1 MKYSASMYSVKSVNN
16 FEDNHTRKETIIL
29 VEIIKFLKDYKLFF
43 LTSNPEIQ
51 SIIRDI
57 NVRLL
62 NKKET
67 NQEMLETVEI

>member
-67 NQEMLETVEI
+67 TQDLDFNGF

>member
-1 MKYSASMYSVKSVNN
+1 MKYSASMYSIKSVNN

-67 NQEMLETVEI
+67 TQDLDFNGF